1 MTVQVL
7 ESVTRLAPL
16 GVRFVDDVT
25 GETVSEGLT
34 VLYPR
39 AGAAA
44 PARATLNRTGVFVMR
59 GVAGIGD
66 VERGR
71 GDDAFWAS
79 PLPSATATVQVHDA
93 LGRYHDIRFDAVAP
107 TRGLFAP
114 LCGSP
119 PSPPPAEPAVPLLST
134 PARVVPAGV
143 AVLRASVLD
152 ADTGVPAA
160 WALVEVDGGRGRG
173 VADARGEVAVLF
185 PYPPLESFGVSP
197 PASSRHPLLEERWT
211 VSVAGFYDRLPAGE
225 TPDLC
230 DVLAQ
235 RPADTLQSLS
245 PPTPVAPQTLTYGRE
260 LVVSGALHL
269 APAP

>member
-1 MTVQVL
+1 VSVQVL
-7 ESVTRLAPL
+7 ESITRVAPL

-25 GETVSEGLT
+25 GETVSDGLT

-39 AGAAA
+39 AGAGA
-44 PARATLNRTGVFVMR
+44 PARAAVNRSGVFVLR
-59 GVAGIGD
+59 GLPGLAD

-79 PLPSATATVQVHDA
+79 ALPSATATVQVHDA
-93 LGRYHDIRFDAVAP
+93 LGRFHDVRFDARAP
-107 TRGLFAP
+107 SRGLFAP

-119 PSPPPAEPAVPLLST
+119 PSPPAAEQAVPLLST

-143 AVLRASVLD
+143 AVLRASVRD
-152 ADTGVPAA
+152 ADTGAPAA

-197 PASSRHPLLEERWT
+197 PASSRRPLLEERWT
-211 VSVAGFYDRLPAGE
+211 VAVAGSYDRLPVGE

-230 DVLAQ
+230 AVLAQ

-260 LVVSGALHL
+260 LVVPGVLHL